1 MSSPRSPLD
10 EARIVDTALAVIR
23 EDGLSA
29 LSMRRLGARLG
40 VDPMAVYHHVAN
52 KQLLLSLVVARVV
65 AEVPAPDPDLPWAE
79 RVRRWALGYWDV
91 VAANRAL
98 MAAALAD
105 PVVAS
110 GGLPILEPLR
120 AAVVESG
127 IDPALVEANVF
138 LVVDVAHGSA
148 LGTTDPRR
156 QDTADQEALRIAFE
170 RGLDTVLAGLASI
183 ASEGSRR

>member
-1 MSSPRSPLD
+1 MKPSRSPLD
-10 EARIVDTALAVIR
+10 EDRIVGAALGVIR
-23 EDGLSA
+23 EDGLA
-29 LSMRRLGARLG
+29 GLSMRRLGAQLG

-52 KQLLLSLVVARVV
+52 KQLLLALVVARVV
-65 AEVPAPDPDLPWAE
+65 AEVPTPDPDLPWAD
-79 RVRRWALGYWDV
+79 RVRRWAQAYWEV

-105 PVVAS
+105 PVIAS

-120 AAVVESG
+120 AAVADSG
-127 IDPALVEANVF
+127 IDPGLVEANVF
-138 LVVDVAHGSA
+138 LVVDVVHGSA

-156 QDTADQEALRIAFE
+156 QDTADLGALRTAFE

-183 ASEGSRR
+183 AAEGVRS